1 MKSALKQDKYYL
13 MLKALGDPT
22 RLKIFDMLKSGEKCA
37 CVLLEEFEITQPTLS
52 YHMQMLVDSEL
63 VISTKQGK
71 WCHYSLN
78 TKLVDELAAY
88 LLKVNFKDNKC
99 NCKI

>member
-1 MKSALKQDKYYL
+1 MTSALKQEKYCL
-13 MLKALGDPT
+13 IFKALGDPT

-37 CVLLEEFEITQPTLS
+37 CVLLEEFDITQPTLS

-63 VISTKQGK
+63 VVLRKEGK

-78 TKLVDELAAY
+78 RTIVDDLVNY
-88 LLKVNFKDNKC
+88 LVEPRDKEDKC
-99 NCKI
+99 SCK